1 MVVAVSTERYRAV
14 CHPLVRRQ
22 VEWLHLLSVMVWSKG
37 TTATDMDG
45 TLLTDLWKPET
56 SREIKKFCHRKLTLK
71 VQFRHFLTNH
81 NSSQDCFKKNPLSM
95 LILGQKDCIL
105 GPTFFKIPQPN
116 GHYSTH
122 YIHETSKLRQI
133 FRGKIPLF
141 LVLYI
146 HAQVFNKG
154 SQWKHSCLCGR
165 PHKLSKYILQ
175 TDSEKIVESRVTN
188 HYVLFLLWF
197 LMNQSL
203 SNCCIH
209 SLRNDYTVIKLYS
222 LYLAHLISCS
232 IM

>member
-1 MVVAVSTERYRAV
+1 MKFGPILIFQNLFAF
-14 CHPLVRRQ
+14 
-22 VEWLHLLSVMVWSKG
+22 
-37 TTATDMDG
+37 
-45 TLLTDLWKPET
+45 
-56 SREIKKFCHRKLTLK
+56 EIG
-71 VQFRHFLTNH
+71 RHITFMLFEK
-81 NSSQDCFKKNPLSM
+81 NS
-95 LILGQKDCIL
+95 ITICIL
-105 GPTFFKIPQPN
+105 WPLLL
-116 GHYSTH
+116 HSTY
-122 YIHETSKLRQI
+122 YIHETSKIRQI

-165 PHKLSKYILQ
+165 PHELSKYILK
-175 TDSEKIVESRVTN
+175 TDSKKIVESRVTN

>member
-1 MVVAVSTERYRAV
+1 MI
-14 CHPLVRRQ
+14 CNLKN
-22 VEWLHLLSVMVWSKG
+22 L
-37 TTATDMDG
+37 
-45 TLLTDLWKPET
+45 LWKYNFGT
-56 SREIKKFCHRKLTLK
+56 FWGTIIHRRIVL
-71 VQFRHFLTNH
+71 
-81 NSSQDCFKKNPLSM
+81 KKNPLSM
-95 LILGQKDCIL
+95 LILGQESCIL
-105 GPTFFKIPQPN
+105 EPTIFKIPQPN